1 MKKIKILLA
10 AGFMG
15 IALTGCGMNAEKLV
29 DEMAAATEGKQMTQ
43 ATTTMEMDM
52 NMEAEGVSMDMS
64 MDMVMDVQ
72 ASNDPYASYTNME
85 TTVDVAGQQTS
96 EVIQLYSIEEDGAL
110 VNYVY
115 TESTDSWEKQDLG
128 MSMDDIASQTA
139 DYNWLLE
146 KAKSEE
152 LTLEE
157 DAQTVNGKE
166 VYVMNCTLEGEEIQK
181 AFEGIGSMTDMF
193 EQAGMGE
200 IDFTALSVPTT
211 YYIDKET
218 FLPVKMEMDIE
229 GMDEMMD
236 ELLANMFAQAE
247 METELNFSISKLHAV
262 YDNIGYDAIEV
273 PEVPKE
279 ALIIANQESY
289 NPDKGDGTYVIQES
303 GDAMKITVP
312 DGWTVA
318 EMGYDTVT
326 LQRDDKK
333 RSAVFTMHTNV
344 DTGLAFRNYIE
355 RGDVLELL
363 NEGNYDSHGT
373 SDLESDYSGMWVKT
387 EGGTNYYYA
396 WTATGERCFLFVKM
410 TDKGSFDRNLI
421 DSILPVA
428 EEYDLMNE

>member
-52 NMEAEGVSMDMS
+52 SMEAEGVSMDMS
-64 MDMVMDVQ
+64 MDMVMDIQ

-157 DAQTVNGKE
+157 DTQTVNGKE
-166 VYVMNCTLEGEEIQK
+166 VYVTNCTLEGEEIQK

-262 YDNIGYDAIEV
+262 
-273 PEVPKE
+273 
-279 ALIIANQESY
+279 L
-289 NPDKGDGTYVIQES
+289 
-303 GDAMKITVP
+303 
-312 DGWTVA
+312 
-318 EMGYDTVT
+318 
-326 LQRDDKK
+326 
-333 RSAVFTMHTNV
+333 
-344 DTGLAFRNYIE
+344 
-355 RGDVLELL
+355 
-363 NEGNYDSHGT
+363 
-373 SDLESDYSGMWVKT
+373 
-387 EGGTNYYYA
+387 
-396 WTATGERCFLFVKM
+396 
-410 TDKGSFDRNLI
+410 
-421 DSILPVA
+421 
-428 EEYDLMNE
+428 